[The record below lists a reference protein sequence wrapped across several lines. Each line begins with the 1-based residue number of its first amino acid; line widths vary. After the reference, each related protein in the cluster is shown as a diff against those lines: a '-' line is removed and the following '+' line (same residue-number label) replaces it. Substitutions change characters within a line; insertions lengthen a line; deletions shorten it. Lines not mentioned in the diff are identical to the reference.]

1 MFPVSSPGRQRGLS
15 GRVGDIW
22 RVLMIML
29 PESVDEITVDGKRLY
44 LVGTA
49 HVSRESV
56 QDVRD
61 TVERVQPDTVC
72 VELCEARH
80 RAIVQQDTWK
90 KMNIFRVIREG
101 KAVFLFAQLVMTSFY
116 RRLGEQLGVQ
126 PGAEMIEGIK
136 LAQQS
141 GAGLVLADRD
151 IQVTLKRV
159 WGYLG
164 VWNKLKMLAQLL
176 AGLFIVEKIDKK
188 MIEDIKKK
196 DQLENMLES
205 MAKAFPEVKKRL
217 IDERDIYLAQKIRSA
232 PGKTV
237 VAVVGAGHIP
247 GIKEYISHD
256 ISVEPLMEVPR
267 KSSVLS
273 VLKWA
278 IPGVILLLVAAGFMK
293 GGARHSLE
301 SLYIWVLVNGSL
313 SAIGAAMALG
323 HPLTILASFF
333 GAPLTS
339 LNPMIAAG
347 WVAGLVQAWVKKPT
361 VSDLED
367 LPKAIL
373 TVRGFWINPVSRI
386 LLVVVL
392 ANLGSSLG
400 TFIAGSWIAVRVF

>member
-1 MFPVSSPGRQRGLS
+1 MFSFSSPGRKEPS
-15 GRVGDIW
+15 GIVSDEGKEQM
-22 RVLMIML
+22 VML
-29 PESVDEITVDGKRLY
+29 PDSIEEITVDGKRLY

-61 TVERVQPDTVC
+61 TIEQVKPDTVC

-80 RAIVQQDTWK
+80 RAITQQDTWK
-90 KMNIFRVIREG
+90 KMNIYKVIREG

-136 LAQQS
+136 LAEQS
-141 GAGLVLADRD
+141 GARLVLADRD

-164 VWNKLKMLAQLL
+164 LWNKLKMLAQLL
-176 AGLFIVEKIDKK
+176 AGLFIVEKIDRE

-196 DQLENMLES
+196 DQLENMLQT
-205 MAKAFPEVKKRL
+205 MAEAFPEVKKRL
-217 IDERDIYLAQKIRSA
+217 IDERDKYLAQKIRNA
-232 PGKTV
+232 PGNTV

-247 GIKEYISHD
+247 GIKEYLGYD
-256 ISVEPLMEVPR
+256 ISVEPLMEVPP

-278 IPGVILLLVAAGFMK
+278 IPAVILVLVAVGFMK
-293 GGARHSLE
+293 GGTRHSLE

-313 SAIGAAMALG
+313 SAIGAAMAFG

-400 TFIAGSWIAVRVF
+400 TFIAGSWIAVRVL